1 MPLDAPATSAAT
13 LPRWAE
19 EPPVPPDGSLVPGS
33 RFAEEQWVMAAGML
47 ARGSSFLHVA
57 RALGCSRTTLW
68 RAYYGSQAL
77 RVRVWWER
85 QALNREAELRLASL
99 RDLVAQQVERLV
111 SMGDPATVRWAADR
125 LGLFAAPGGGLLPPS
140 PAPGEGRGP
149 PRSGGKGEGLS
160 EHGSSTTP
168 DSPSPS
174 PLRGSPP
181 SPGAGEGFGV
191 ADDRVVLREQGS
203 TSALDRRR
211 PRCPS
216 STTTTRFP
224 APSANTRCPAP
235 PPSPPSWPSRRRRA
249 PRASTPGPSTP
260 TTPTPASA
268 RRRSGAAR
276 ACTSCPAAVAP
287 DDPPCAGTQRGT
299 CRKDVPRCFKR
310 STPAAVSGA
319 DRAGLSRFP
328 TPPAPPPCPRS
339 PRTPPTGSPA
349 TGRAPPR
356 PSGAGPT
363 SPAGRR

>member
-1 MPLDAPATSAAT
+1 MPLDAPATPAATSTAT

-19 EPPVPPDGSLVPGS
+19 EPPVPPEGSLVPGS

-47 ARGSSFLHVA
+47 ARGASFLHVA

-125 LGLFAAPGGGLLPPS
+125 LGLFGAPDAGLHIQPGADAGHLSPS

-160 EHGSSTTP
+160 EHEVRTTP

-181 SPGAGEGFGV
+181 SPGTGEGLV
-191 ADDRVVLREQGS
+191 
-203 TSALDRRR
+203 SALDDDAVPGAFREQVL
-211 PRCPS
+211 PDPS
-216 STTTTRFP
+216 LVAGILAQP
-224 APSANTRCPAP
+224 EAD
-235 PPSPPSWPSRRRRA
+235 
-249 PRASTPGPSTP
+249 GPKGVYPWTLN
-260 TTPTPASA
+260 
-268 RRRSGAAR
+268 
-276 ACTSCPAAVAP
+276 P
-287 DDPPCAGTQRGT
+287 DDAYPSLGSAEERRGKRPCGRSAG
-299 CRKDVPRCFKR
+299 
-310 STPAAVSGA
+310 
-319 DRAGLSRFP
+319 
-328 TPPAPPPCPRS
+328 
-339 PRTPPTGSPA
+339 
-349 TGRAPPR
+349 
-356 PSGAGPT
+356 
-363 SPAGRR
+363 